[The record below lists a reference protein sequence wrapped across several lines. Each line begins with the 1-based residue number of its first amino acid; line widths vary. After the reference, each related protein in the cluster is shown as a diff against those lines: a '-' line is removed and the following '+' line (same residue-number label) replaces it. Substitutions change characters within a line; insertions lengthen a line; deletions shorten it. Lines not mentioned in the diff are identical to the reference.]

1 MKKIFTISMAI
12 LVSSFAIATPRLQA
26 KKIAKEVKAD
36 AEVTIYYAD
45 EEDPGIIEI
54 IWQGDS
60 EISPAYDVQIGR
72 LDTATYDYGLI
83 TDIASYSSN
92 FAVDGYDG
100 YFAISS
106 DLCIEYGDNYSTIG
120 DYGASADVIAK
131 WQAAWEASVNEADY
145 TLKAGFYIIFVEGMD
160 LSFNT
165 TEDYDYAIV
174 EIKDVTTGT
183 SELIENEKKSL
194 KFINPSGRMIIF
206 SNGAY
211 YDCLG
216 RKIQ

>member
-1 MKKIFTISMAI
+1 MIFAAI
-12 LVSSFAIATPRLQA
+12 LFSSLTIAASRLQV
-26 KKIAKEVKAD
+26 KELVAAGD
-36 AEVTIYYAD
+36 TAVSIYYA
-45 EEDPGIIEI
+45 EAENGIIDI

-60 EISPAYDVQIGR
+60 AISPAYDIQIGR

-83 TDIASYSSN
+83 TDLASYSSN
-92 FAVDGYDG
+92 FAIDGYDG

-106 DLCIEYGDNYSTIG
+106 DLCLEYGDNYSTIG

-145 TLKAGFYIIFVEGMD
+145 TLKAGVYVIFVEGID

-174 EIKDVTTGT
+174 EIEADTATDALEITNVA
-183 SELIENEKKSL
+183 NKSI
-194 KFINPSGRMIIF
+194 KFINPKGQLMIY
-206 SNGAY
+206 SNGKF
-211 YDCLG
+211 YDQMG
-216 RKIQ
+216 RKIE